1 MRAAVYRRTGP
12 AAEVLALETL
22 PDPVPGPGEVLVG
35 VQASG
40 INPADVKRRAGW
52 GGMAMG
58 HDLIVPHCDG
68 AGVITAVGAGVDPA
82 RIGERVWLFNAQG
95 GYGTL
100 GRAFGT
106 AAELIA
112 IDAAQA
118 VPLPAPFGMA
128 EGACLGVPAMT
139 AHRCVFADGPVAG
152 QTVLVQ
158 GGAGAVGHLAVQMA
172 RLAGARVIAT
182 VGGPEGAA
190 HARAAGADTVID
202 RRAEDVAARVLD
214 LTAGAGV
221 DRIIEVDFAANLA
234 TDAAVIA
241 SNGWIASYSCSS
253 NPQPVLPY
261 YAFASKGA
269 NLRFVQGFN
278 LPPAA
283 RAEAIGFVAS
293 HADRLQVAIGATFA
307 LADIAL
313 AHLRVEAGG
322 IGNVVVQVA
331 GS

>member
-12 AAEVLALETL
+12 AADVLDVTTL
-22 PDPVPGPGEVLVG
+22 PDPTPGPGEVLVA

-68 AGVITAVGAGVDPA
+68 AGVIVALGAGVDPS
-82 RIGERVWLFNAQG
+82 RIGERVWVYNAQG

-100 GRAFGT
+100 GRACGT
-106 AAELIA
+106 AADLIA

-118 VPLPAPFGMA
+118 VPLPDALGMA
-128 EGACLGVPAMT
+128 QGACLGVPAMT

-172 RLAGARVIAT
+172 RLGGARVLAT
-182 VGGPEGAA
+182 VSGPEGRA
-190 HARAAGADTVID
+190 HAQAAGADTVID
-202 RRAEDVAARVLD
+202 RRAKDVAARVLD
-214 LTAGAGV
+214 LTGGAGV

-241 SNGWIASYSCSS
+241 PNGWIATYSCSS

-278 LPPAA
+278 LPRAA
-283 RAEAIGFVAS
+283 QAEAIAFLAA
-293 HADRLQVAIGATFA
+293 HADRLDVAIGASFA
-307 LADIAL
+307 LDDIAA
-313 AHLRVEAGG
+313 AHQRVEQGG
-322 IGNVVVQVA
+322 IGNVVVMLPGQ
-331 GS
+331 